1 MNLLREFFLTRTTG
15 GYMSVNGECFHN
27 KGRSITE
34 IRSVLPEVYIGSRF
48 DSEQRNHIEKRLAP
62 LKIPL
67 SRMVL
72 SDYSMTFKPGLKSAT
87 RSARV

>member
-1 MNLLREFFLTRTTG
+1 
-15 GYMSVNGECFHN
+15 MSVNGECFHN

-34 IRSVLPEVYIGSRF
+34 IRSAIAEVDIGSRI

-72 SDYSMTFKPGLKSAT
+72 SDYSMTFKPGVETAL
-87 RSARV
+87 RVPPVFKLC